1 MSEVITIPKKLV
13 QKDDLVILPRKDYEE
28 FLRLRLRREWEEKD
42 TNEAIRIF
50 NEERKKKKLKIL
62 KSLADLV

>member
-42 TNEAIRIF
+42 TDEAIRIF
-50 NEERKKKKLKIL
+50 NEERKKKKLKLL

>member
-28 FLRLRLRREWEEKD
+28 FLRLRLRKEWEEKD
-42 TNEAIRIF
+42 TDEAIRIF

>member
-42 TNEAIRIF
+42 TNEDDS
-50 NEERKKKKLKIL
+50 EG
-62 KSLADLV
+62 DGCPGQPGQG

>member
-42 TNEAIRIF
+42 TDEAIRIF